1 MNMIVFY
8 FALKI
13 DQQIVIKLISMP
25 TFRLSIEESWLRLI
39 GLNQF
44 IRSKI
49 FLKHQDVLAGVPILL
64 DAPPFSWDKFY
75 LCLRE
80 LHQTIFPCSGIP
92 KLLHFYIRDLNL

>member
-1 MNMIVFY
+1 
-8 FALKI
+8 
-13 DQQIVIKLISMP
+13 MP

-44 IRSKI
+44 IHSMI

-75 LCLRE
+75 LCLR
-80 LHQTIFPCSGIP
+80 
-92 KLLHFYIRDLNL
+92 